1 MTKNI
6 GRVIVSAFLFVLLL
20 SGCKM
25 PASKAPETD
34 TEEMKTTPIRIQ
46 TDPPQVTPTDSSKTT
61 DATEEEDTTEPVST
75 ATQEVVAVPTNTPPP
90 TQIVAVPTV
99 TRPAEYTLME
109 GEYIFCIARRFNVS
123 PDDLLAINNLGP
135 DDLLSTGTVLQ
146 IPQTST
152 WEGEGRVRIPHPTAH
167 TVETGETIYSIA
179 CEYGDVTPEAIIA
192 VNGLKEPYDLTV
204 GQTLNIP

>member
-1 MTKNI
+1 MTKHI
-6 GRVIVSAFLFVLLL
+6 GRVIVSAVLFTLLL
-20 SGCKM
+20 SGCKR

-46 TDPPQVTPTDSSKTT
+46 TDPPVQATPTEATQP
-61 DATEEEDTTEPVST
+61 TEEV
-75 ATQEVVAVPTNTPPP
+75 TQEVEATPTNTPPP
-90 TQIVAVPTV
+90 TEIVAVPTV

-109 GEYIFCIARRFNVS
+109 GEYIFCIARRFNIS
-123 PDDLLAINNLGP
+123 PDDLLAVNNLGP

-146 IPQTST
+146 IPQTGT
-152 WEGEGRVRIPHPTAH
+152 WEGEGRVRIAHPAAYA
-167 TVETGETIYSIA
+167 VEAGDTIYSIA

-204 GQTLNIP
+204 GQMLNIP